1 MAAAME
7 GRMQTGTI
15 LDRYPMPPCAAHLGW
30 RMLGHDAPGG
40 WVRIAFEGRDEFR
53 NISGFVQGGML
64 AAMLDDAMGPAIVL
78 MTQGRCSGVTVG
90 MNLSYLA
97 PARPGTLVCE
107 AKVVQLGKSIGFVEG
122 TLSDGEGVVVAR
134 ATAHVRLVPLPQA
147 PPA

>member
-1 MAAAME
+1 
-7 GRMQTGTI
+7 MQTGTI
-15 LDRYPMPPCAAHLGW
+15 LARYPMPPCAANLGW
-30 RMLGHDAPGG
+30 RMLGHDAPRG

-53 NISGFVQGGML
+53 NVSGFVQGGML

-78 MTQGRCSGVTVG
+78 MTQGRYSGVTVG

-122 TLSDGEGVVVAR
+122 TLCDGEGVVVAR
-134 ATAHVRLVPLPQA
+134 ATSHVRLVPLPQA
-147 PPA
+147 GAA